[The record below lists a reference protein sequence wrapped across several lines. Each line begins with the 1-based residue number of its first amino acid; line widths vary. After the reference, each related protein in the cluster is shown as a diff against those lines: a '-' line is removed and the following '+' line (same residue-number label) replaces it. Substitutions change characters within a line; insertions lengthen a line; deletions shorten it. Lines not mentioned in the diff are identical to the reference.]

1 MRERVG
7 GLGLAVVC
15 AGRQCERTASVLP
28 VRGLPG
34 SIIALVVKDTAD
46 GVSSQILKGAQ
57 VTAMESDSAV
67 SVIETGSSGQRTQQ
81 MLDHLADKVNG
92 IILSTDAPGISFI
105 RDYAKRVPLVV
116 LNRPL
121 EGVASVVPDPRIGT
135 VRAEPA
141 ETLAV
146 TYVAGP
152 AASWANQSR
161 WAAVHDIGNRMGFK
175 VNQIGP
181 VHPTVE
187 GGYQAALALEGGDT
201 TAIIAY
207 NDLIAVGIVLR
218 FTADGVNMPGDVSV
232 IGFDNTLIAPVV
244 TPPITSIRIPRA
256 QLGQMAVRRLLLMMI
271 SPMIPLG
278 VFLWIPGM
286 PFGIYVFACWRCTW
300 EMTPETA
307 GFGAHARG
315 EKRDGACAA
324 GVARVCEHA
333 ARQGVPQ
340 ASGHLPSGAGDDGR
354 VRPDVRVLR
363 GVRLEPYGGVRVAD
377 AGVRLGDDQDRPE
390 TAVRDQF
397 HRLAW
402 YGLAVRGV
410 DAGRHAAGT
419 VVDGVRVHRGHRPDR
434 DSPVPFRHVLR
445 HSGIVPSAG
454 LGNSDDCRRPGAGRG
469 RLRRDARTADDGG
482 GHWIGSRAA
491 GLVYR
496 LAVAMV
502 ICWIVSAHL
511 AINKRA
517 DGIVLTEI
525 TRLRNGGDKADVTPE
540 TRHVVERLTGLPY
553 ENCWR

>member
-46 GVSSQILKGAQ
+46 GVLSQILKGAQ

-92 IILSTDAPGISFI
+92 VILSTDAPGISFI

-135 VRAEPA
+135 VRTEPA
-141 ETLAV
+141 ETLPSHRGHV
-146 TYVAGP
+146 RRRPGRVMG
-152 AASWANQSR
+152 QSVEV
-161 WAAVHDIGNRMGFK
+161 AAVHDIGNRMGFK

-201 TAIIAY
+201 TAIITY

-218 FTADGVNMPGDVSV
+218 FTADGVNVPGDVSV

-244 TPPITSIRIPRA
+244 MPPITSIRIPRA
-256 QLGQMAVRRLLLMMI
+256 QLGQVAVHRLLLMMI
-271 SPMIPLG
+271 SPMILLG

-315 EKRDGACAA
+315 EKRDGAGWLRRARLVLREYASTLRVKEFRKHLAIYLLVQVTMDVFGQTFVFFVVYDWNHTAAFASLMPGCAA
-324 GVARVCEHA
+324 VSLPLMPVFGWAMTKIGPKRLYAINFIGWLGTAWLFA
-333 ARQGVPQ
+333 AWMLVGTLPEPWWTVFPYIADIDQIVTRRYRSATFSGIQ
-340 ASGHLPSGAGDDGR
+340 ASFR
-354 VRPDVRVLR
+354 Q
-363 GVRLEPYGGVRVAD
+363 
-377 AGVRLGDDQDRPE
+377 LG
-390 TAVRDQF
+390 
-397 HRLAW
+397 
-402 YGLAVRGV
+402 
-410 DAGRHAAGT
+410 
-419 VVDGVRVHRGHRPDR
+419 
-434 DSPVPFRHVLR
+434 
-445 HSGIVPSAG
+445 SGIA
-454 LGNSDDCRRPGAGRG
+454 
-469 RLRRDARTADDGG
+469 T
-482 GHWIGSRAA
+482 IAA
-491 GLVYR
+491 GLV
-496 LAVAMV
+496 LGAVGFDATRAWQTTV
-502 ICWIVSAHL
+502 AGIGLGAVLLGWFTVLPSRWSSA
-511 AINKRA
+511 
-517 DGIVLTEI
+517 
-525 TRLRNGGDKADVTPE
+525 
-540 TRHVVERLTGLPY
+540 GLCPPISPSTSVRTASY
-553 ENCWR
+553 

>member
-46 GVSSQILKGAQ
+46 GVLSQILKGAQ

-92 IILSTDAPGISFI
+92 VILSTDAPGISFI

-141 ETLAV
+141 ETLPSHRGHV
-146 TYVAGP
+146 RRRPGRVMG
-152 AASWANQSR
+152 QSVEV
-161 WAAVHDIGNRMGFK
+161 AAVHDIGNRMGFK

-201 TAIIAY
+201 TAIITY

-218 FTADGVNMPGDVSV
+218 FTADGVNVPGDVSV

-244 TPPITSIRIPRA
+244 TPPITSIRIPRV
-256 QLGQMAVRRLLLMMI
+256 QLGQVAVRRLLLMMI
-271 SPMIPLG
+271 SPMILLG

-315 EKRDGACAA
+315 EKRDGHVGMVGWLRRARLVLREYASTLRVKEFRKHLAIYLLVQVTMDVFGQTFVFFVVHDWNHTAAFASLLLGCAA
-324 GVARVCEHA
+324 VSLPLLPVFGWAMTKIGPKRLYAINFIGWLGTAWLFA
-333 ARQGVPQ
+333 AWMLVGT
-340 ASGHLPSGAGDDGR
+340 LP
-354 VRPDVRVLR
+354 
-363 GVRLEPYGGVRVAD
+363 EPWWTVFPYIAD
-377 AGVRLGDDQDRPE
+377 IDQIVTRRYRSA
-390 TAVRDQF
+390 TF
-397 HRLAW
+397 
-402 YGLAVRGV
+402 
-410 DAGRHAAGT
+410 
-419 VVDGVRVHRGHRPDR
+419 
-434 DSPVPFRHVLR
+434 
-445 HSGIVPSAG
+445 SGIQSSFRQ
-454 LGNSDDCRRPGAGRG
+454 LGSGIA
-469 RLRRDARTADDGG
+469 T
-482 GHWIGSRAA
+482 IAA
-491 GLVYR
+491 GLV
-496 LAVAMV
+496 LGAVGFDATRAWQTTV
-502 ICWIVSAHL
+502 AGIGLGAVLLGWFTVLPSRWSSA
-511 AINKRA
+511 
-517 DGIVLTEI
+517 
-525 TRLRNGGDKADVTPE
+525 
-540 TRHVVERLTGLPY
+540 GLCPPISPSTSVRTASY
-553 ENCWR
+553 

>member
-1 MRERVG
+1 M
-7 GLGLAVVC
+7 
-15 AGRQCERTASVLP
+15 
-28 VRGLPG
+28 
-34 SIIALVVKDTAD
+34 
-46 GVSSQILKGAQ
+46 
-57 VTAMESDSAV
+57 
-67 SVIETGSSGQRTQQ
+67 
-81 MLDHLADKVNG
+81 
-92 IILSTDAPGISFI
+92 
-105 RDYAKRVPLVV
+105 
-116 LNRPL
+116 
-121 EGVASVVPDPRIGT
+121 
-135 VRAEPA
+135 
-141 ETLAV
+141 
-146 TYVAGP
+146 
-152 AASWANQSR
+152 
-161 WAAVHDIGNRMGFK
+161 HDIGNRMGFK

-187 GGYQAALALEGGDT
+187 GGYQAALALGGGVDT
-201 TAIIAY
+201 TAIITY

-218 FTADGVNMPGDVSV
+218 FTADGVNVPGDVSV

-256 QLGQMAVRRLLLMMI
+256 QLGQVAVRRLLLMMI

-307 GFGAHARG
+307 GFGAHARS
-315 EKRDGACAA
+315 EKRDGHV
-324 GVARVCEHA
+324 GMVGWLRRAR
-333 ARQGVPQ
+333 
-340 ASGHLPSGAGDDGR
+340 L
-354 VRPDVRVLR
+354 VLR
-363 GVRLEPYGGVRVAD
+363 EYASTLRVKEFRKHLAIYLLVQVTMDVFGQMFVFFVVHDWNHTAAFASLMPGCGRLAAAD

-419 VVDGVRVHRGHRPDR
+419 VVDGVRGHRLAVVLRVQIIVRLPAVGGVPVHRGHRPDR
-434 DSPVPFRHVLR
+434 DSPVPFSHVLR

-482 GHWIGSRAA
+482 GHWIESRAA

-496 LAVAMV
+496 LTVAMV

-525 TRLRNGGDKADVTPE
+525 TRLRNGGDKADGTPE